1 MEKLIRVLIEAD
13 PDQSYEAHTELVRL
27 GAQSVEPLLA
37 SLFGASDRDC
47 WRILKT
53 LTSIGDSRAISG
65 AIQCMHSNSAAV
77 LAASAQCLAEIGG
90 DEAVEALL
98 ALVDDCSRS
107 VSMMWIIQAL
117 SSLND
122 PRIAPTL
129 IRLVETTSSSV
140 DRYTAI
146 EALARIGDK
155 RAISVIQKF
164 ANDENH
170 HVRSK
175 AHMALQMLA

>member
-1 MEKLIRVLIEAD
+1 MEELIHMLIEGD
-13 PDQSYEAHTELVRL
+13 PDRSHEAHTELVRL
-27 GAQSVEPLLA
+27 GARAVEPLLV
-37 SLFGASDRDC
+37 SLVGASDRDC

-53 LTSIGDSRAISG
+53 LTCIGDSRAVSG
-65 AIQCMHSNSAAV
+65 AIHCMHSNSAAV

-98 ALVDDCSRS
+98 TLVEDGPRS

-117 SSLND
+117 SSLDD

-129 IRLVETTSSSV
+129 IRLVETTSSTV

-155 RAISVIQKF
+155 RAVSVIQKY

-175 AHMALQMLA
+175 AHMALQVLA